1 MVGSCKAGEIER
13 TGYSYTKK
21 NTHNLVIVDPICI
34 KDKGKPGK
42 GKKLITMPEQD
53 VGLLSKY
60 GYSLKNGYEKRVESL
75 KKAMVDNNE
84 LKILKHVNALRTL
97 QKSNDKLYNK
107 LDKDMKWLQ
116 KDYENKKGGTTDSDK
131 NKTPPPWSLV
141 NFDKPYERKTSNI
154 VSFKNSFNDN
164 DNTKPNTKTPSPWSL
179 VNFKN
184 EKKSSKTSTKKS
196 KKPTV

>member
-1 MVGSCKAGEIER
+1 MVGSCKTGEIKR
-13 TGYSYTKK
+13 KGYSYTKN
-21 NTHNLVIVDPICI
+21 NTNNQVVVDPICI

-42 GKKLITMPEQD
+42 GKKLITIPDED

-60 GYSLKNGYEKRVESL
+60 GYSLKNGYEKRLDSL

-97 QKSNDKLYNK
+97 QKSNERLYNK

-116 KDYENKKGGTTDSDK
+116 KDYENKKGGNTDIDK
-131 NKTPPPWSLV
+131 SKAPWSLV
-141 NFDKPYERKTSNI
+141 NFDTPYDKKPSKSIT
-154 VSFKNSFNDN
+154 FKNSLNDN
-164 DNTKPNTKTPSPWSL
+164 DNTKTNTNTPSPWSL
-179 VNFKN
+179 VNFKT

-196 KKPTV
+196 KE